1 MTESLTQAMIF
12 FMVVSFVLSIVFSM
26 LAHYQNKSLYK
37 KIGYGFMVL
46 LALLIVGCLLA
57 WFASI

>member
-1 MTESLTQAMIF
+1 MTESLTQAMVF
-12 FMVVSFVLSIVFSM
+12 FMVVAFVLSIVFSM
-26 LAHYQNKSLYK
+26 LAHYQNKPLFK

-46 LALLIVGCLLA
+46 LAFLIVGSLLA